1 MNVTRKNIDDLN
13 AVLTVEINEGDYK
26 EKVEK
31 ALVNY
36 RKNAN
41 IPGFRKGKVPAGLVN
56 KQYKKPVTID
66 EVNKLLQDAVYNFLT
81 EEKLDILGNPMPVEQ
96 TNIDWDHQ
104 TDFAFDFELGLTP
117 TIDVA
122 LPKDA
127 TLTYMKVVADEA
139 TIDSYAE
146 DMAKRYGKM
155 STPEKAEAT
164 DLFNGDFVELAED
177 GSEVAGGITKN
188 ASFLGTSISQPNV
201 LDGLMHIQPGESMPI
216 DAKADFKEGFNVA
229 SILGTTDAKIHASF
243 RFMFTLKAV
252 SRLEP
257 HAIDQELFD
266 KVFGEGNVNSEA
278 DFRARLKE
286 QAEQS
291 FVGQSDSDLFHHA
304 YHYYLENVKF
314 DLPESFLKKWLRTA
328 GEKPISA
335 EEVEEQFPQTL
346 NSLRWQLIENRV
358 IRDNNITV
366 SEEELKAY
374 AKSMIAAQVA
384 QYGQMF
390 PEEEIEKIADNV
402 LKNREEAE
410 RMNDQIYN
418 QKMVAFFKEAFTLDV
433 KEVSAEEFYKH
444 QAEHKH

>member
-1 MNVTRKNIDDLN
+1 MPAILK
-13 AVLTVEINEGDYK
+13 
-26 EKVEK
+26 
-31 ALVNY
+31 
-36 RKNAN
+36 
-41 IPGFRKGKVPAGLVN
+41 GF
-56 KQYKKPVTID
+56 
-66 EVNKLLQDAVYNFLT
+66 
-81 EEKLDILGNPMPVEQ
+81 
-96 TNIDWDHQ
+96 
-104 TDFAFDFELGLTP
+104 
-117 TIDVA
+117 
-122 LPKDA
+122 
-127 TLTYMKVVADEA
+127 
-139 TIDSYAE
+139 
-146 DMAKRYGKM
+146 
-155 STPEKAEAT
+155 
-164 DLFNGDFVELAED
+164 
-177 GSEVAGGITKN
+177 
-188 ASFLGTSISQPNV
+188 
-201 LDGLMHIQPGESMPI
+201 
-216 DAKADFKEGFNVA
+216 
-229 SILGTTDAKIHASF
+229 
-243 RFMFTLKAV
+243 
-252 SRLEP
+252 
-257 HAIDQELFD
+257 FD
-266 KVFGEGNVNSEA
+266 KVFGEGNVTSEA

-291 FVGQSDSDLFHHA
+291 FIGQSDSDLFHHA

-314 DLPESFLKKWLRTA
+314 DLPEAFLKKWLRTA

-346 NSLRWQLIENRV
+346 NSLRWQLIENRI

-418 QKMVAFFKEAFTLDV
+418 QKMVAHFKEAFTLDT